1 MSDELKRDYQEKLGE
16 KFGAIFNGV
25 SYDWANGLVRLNE
38 YRALFGDPA
47 NIEFINTFSGPFMLD
62 VQQVFWRDLLLH
74 ITRLT
79 DPGESGGKQNIT
91 VRRLQD
97 FRDDLELRARFPD
110 VCDDPELRTRVE
122 SLAATAAKSAE
133 SARDWRNRRISH
145 SDLNLEIDPDAESL
159 DPTTLASVQSVL
171 DAVHA
176 ALDAISSAFM
186 GVHISNRVTTSEP
199 RATAFL
205 NYAQMLVTAVRY
217 VDSLIDPAGSAPFN
231 DTDVA
236 ANFLDKV
243 DCKPTTDQV
252 LQTNEIV
259 QIFCLRQAA
268 RRFS

>member
-1 MSDELKRDYQEKLGE
+1 M
-16 KFGAIFNGV
+16 
-25 SYDWANGLVRLNE
+25 
-38 YRALFGDPA
+38 
-47 NIEFINTFSGPFMLD
+47 
-62 VQQVFWRDLLLH
+62 
-74 ITRLT
+74 
-79 DPGESGGKQNIT
+79 
-91 VRRLQD
+91 
-97 FRDDLELRARFPD
+97 
-110 VCDDPELRTRVE
+110 
-122 SLAATAAKSAE
+122 
-133 SARDWRNRRISH
+133 
-145 SDLNLEIDPDAESL
+145 
-159 DPTTLASVQSVL
+159 L

-186 GVHISNRVTTSEP
+186 DVHISNSVTTNEP

-231 DTDVA
+231 NTSVA

-243 DCKPTTDQV
+243 GCKPTTDQV

>member
-1 MSDELKRDYQEKLGE
+1 MSDELKRDYQKKLGE
-16 KFGAIFNGV
+16 KFGAIFHGV
-25 SYDWANGLVRLNE
+25 SYDWAGGWVRLNE
-38 YRALFGDPA
+38 YRGLFGDPA
-47 NIEFINTFSGPFMLD
+47 HIEFINTFSGPFMWD

-79 DPGESGGKQNIT
+79 DPAAIGKKENIT
-91 VRRLQD
+91 VTRLTD
-97 FRDDLELRARFPD
+97 FRDDPELRDRFPD
-110 VCDDPELRTRVE
+110 VCDDPALRDRVK
-122 SLAATAAKSAE
+122 SLADIAE
-133 SARDWRNRRISH
+133 ENARFARDWRNRRISH
-145 SDLNLEIDPDAESL
+145 SDLNLAIDPDAKSL
-159 DPTTLASVQSVL
+159 APTTLASVQSVL

-186 GVHISNRVTTSEP
+186 DVHISNRVTTSEP

-231 DTDVA
+231 DTGVA

>member
-1 MSDELKRDYQEKLGE
+1 MSDELKRYQEKLGE
-16 KFGAIFNGV
+16 KFGAIFHGV

-47 NIEFINTFSGPFMLD
+47 NIEFINTFSGPFMRD

-79 DPGESGGKQNIT
+79 DPGKSRGKQNIT

-97 FRDDLELRARFPD
+97 FRDDPELRDRFPD
-110 VCDDPELRTRVE
+110 VCDDSGLRDRVQ
-122 SLAATAAKSAE
+122 SFAATAGKNAE
-133 SARDWRNRRISH
+133 SARDWRNRHISH
-145 SDLNLEIDPDAESL
+145 SDLNLAIDPDAESL
-159 DPTTLASVQSVL
+159 APTTLASVQSVL

-176 ALDAISSAFM
+176 ALDTISSAFM
-186 GVHISNRVTTSEP
+186 DVHISNFVTTSEP

-205 NYAQMLVTAVRY
+205 NYARMLVTAVRY
-217 VDSLIDPAGSAPFN
+217 VDSLIDPAGSAPSN

-236 ANFLDKV
+236 ANFLAKV
-243 DCKPTTDQV
+243 GGKPTTDQV

-259 QIFCLRQAA
+259 QVFCLRQAA